1 MFLLFFNVT
10 AVTVEAFLVVT
21 ASPDVLVVTASPDV
35 LVVSVLVDTA
45 VLVVTALPVVYD
57 VTVGFC
63 CHCFSCCS

>member
-10 AVTVEAFLVVT
+10 AVTVEAF
-21 ASPDVLVVTASPDV
+21 LVVTASPDV